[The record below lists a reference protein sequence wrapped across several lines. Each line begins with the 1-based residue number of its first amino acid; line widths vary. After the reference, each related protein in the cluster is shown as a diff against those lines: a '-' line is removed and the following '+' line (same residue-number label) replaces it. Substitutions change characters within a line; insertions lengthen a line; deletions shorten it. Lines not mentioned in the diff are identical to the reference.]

1 MLDMAV
7 KEKMEY
13 FREVMEVLH
22 QYEIMPTRSPVLVF
36 TEANKESDRVHLL
49 ALREICKMCLEM
61 VERHFK
67 NLKSAEVSTQIKEV
81 NKSAREDAFEAY
93 LLSANWTEL
102 GVLEG
107 RLLGCVARLNQLIIH
122 S

>member
-13 FREVMEVLH
+13 FRAVMQVLH
-22 QYEIMPTRSPVLVF
+22 QYEIMPARSPVLVF
-36 TEANKESDRVHLL
+36 TEASRESDRVHLL

-67 NLKSAEVSTQIKEV
+67 NLKSVEVSTQIKEI
-81 NKSAREDAFEAY
+81 NHSAKEDAFEAH
-93 LLSANWTEL
+93 LISANWTEL

-107 RLLGCVARLNQLIIH
+107 RLLGCVARLNRLILQT
-122 S
+122 